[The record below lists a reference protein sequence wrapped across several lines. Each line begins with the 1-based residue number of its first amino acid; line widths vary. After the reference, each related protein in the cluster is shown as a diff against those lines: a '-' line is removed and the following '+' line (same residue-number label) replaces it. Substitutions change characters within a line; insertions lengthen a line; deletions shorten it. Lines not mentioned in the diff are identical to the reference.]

1 MTGEKPKRKTT
12 SDYFDTINHPFTEYE
27 TMEELLRVS
36 KEATQ
41 AVGQEYPIGT
51 YDLGGCMK
59 ILPMIWKDLE
69 QYGKEIS
76 LIGGFH
82 LGMRFIGKLCAVKM
96 KGSGYME
103 ILLEAGLVTGG
114 CMKNVENGTAYSKA
128 LHDLKAASEGFE
140 RMMIDQFVKEEDVM
154 ISPRALL
161 DLVTEVSRENLDKAL
176 SDESTRAVFD
186 KYINYQENKVKK
198 GHLGVTAAHWLS
210 FIEKCRELLMLLY
223 AIKKNHVPLYHYLM
237 GAMDELFFQTDGQNY
252 ARYVIIK

>member
-1 MTGEKPKRKTT
+1 MTGEKPKSKTM

-27 TMEELLRVS
+27 TIEELLRVT

-41 AVGQEYPIGT
+41 AVGQEYPIET

-59 ILPMIWKDLE
+59 ALPMIWKDPE
-69 QYGKEIS
+69 KYSKEIT

-82 LGMRFIGKLCAVKM
+82 LGMRFIGKLCAIKM

-103 ILLEAGLVTGG
+103 ILMEAGLVTGG

-128 LHDLKAASEGFE
+128 LFNLKASMEGFE
-140 RMMIDQFVKEEDVM
+140 RMLIDQFAKEEDIL
-154 ISPRALL
+154 ISPQALL

-176 SDESTRAVFD
+176 SDESTRAVLD
-186 KYINYQENKVKK
+186 KYIEFQEKKVKT
-198 GHLGVTAAHWLS
+198 GHLGVTAQHWLS
-210 FIEKCRELLMLLY
+210 CIEKARELFMLLY
-223 AIKKNHVPLYHYLM
+223 SIKKNHVPLYHFLM

-252 ARYVIIK
+252 ARYLYI